1 VKITAIKNLFMK
13 VARQNWHW
21 VKVETDAGI
30 VGVGEASLE
39 GRELTVAAAVDEL
52 ARYLVGEDP
61 GAIEHHWQRL
71 HRHGFW
77 RGGVVLNSAI
87 SAIDQALW
95 DVKGKKLDVP
105 VYELL
110 GGPTRKRIRL
120 YTHCGG
126 PSPEAAA
133 DRARALV
140 EEGWTALKMGPRVVG
155 DAVDERAMIRSMARA
170 LELTRQAVGPDV
182 DLMVDNHG
190 RMSPGYA
197 IEMMHAIAPYDLL
210 FFEEPV
216 PPDDVKATTKVA
228 EAKTA
233 RAGMPPLATGERL
246 FSKWEYRSLLESQ
259 AVDVVQPDICHAGGI
274 LELKKIAAMAETYYV
289 KVAPHNP
296 NGPVATAA
304 SAHLAAAIPNFLI
317 LEFALNQPH
326 RDLSQSIGLNVE
338 KGWLEL
344 PDRPGLGVELNEAEI
359 AKYPYAPRDYN
370 SAYYADGSVADI

>member
-1 VKITAIKNLFMK
+1 VKITAIKNQFMR
-13 VARQNWHW
+13 AERQNWHW
-21 VKVETDAGI
+21 VRVETDQGI
-30 VGVGEASLE
+30 HGIGEASVE
-39 GRELTVAAAVDEL
+39 GREQTTASAVDEF
-52 ARYLVGEDP
+52 ARYLIGQDP
-61 GAIEHHWQRL
+61 GQIEHHWQRL

-77 RGGVVLNSAI
+77 RGGVILNSAI
-87 SAIDQALW
+87 AAIDQALW
-95 DVKGKKLDVP
+95 DIKGKALGVP

-110 GGPTRKRIRL
+110 GGPTRKRVRL
-120 YTHCGG
+120 YTHCRGD
-126 PSPEAAA
+126 SPEAAA
-133 DRARALV
+133 DRARELA
-140 EEGWTALKMGPRVVG
+140 EQGWTGLKMGPRPVG
-155 DAVDERAMIRSMARA
+155 DSIDERAMIRRMART

-197 IEMMHAIAPYDLL
+197 IEMMHAIAPYNLL

-216 PPDDVKATTKVA
+216 PPDDVKATTKIG
-228 EAKTA
+228 EAKAA
-233 RAGMPPLATGERL
+233 RDGMPPLATGERL
-246 FSKWEYRSLLESQ
+246 FSKWEYRALLESQ

-274 LELKKIAAMAETYYV
+274 SELKKIAAMAETYYV

-326 RDLSQSIGLNVE
+326 RDLAQSIGMKVE

-344 PDRPGLGVELNEAEI
+344 PDRPGLGIELNEAEI
-359 AKYPYAPRDYN
+359 AKYPYSPRDYN
-370 SAYYADGSVADI
+370 AAYYADGSVADI